1 MSILQSRRAS
11 RSLTGSGPGARGVIR
26 ARTCACDS
34 REPLIRPVFEP
45 ESLPIES
52 TGANLPLVAAG
63 RLTPQGLRARF
74 EQRLP
79 WDPEPQEAR
88 LAELQDPRKAAV
100 LMPLVMRESGLTVLL
115 TQRADHLSNHAG
127 QVSFPGGSIEPA
139 DPTPVAAALRE
150 AHEEVSLDP
159 ARVEV
164 LGALPDYL
172 TGTGFRVTPV
182 VGLVH
187 EPFSVAADTL
197 EVADIF
203 EVPLSFL
210 MNPAHH
216 QVRVFRW
223 EGGERRFF
231 AMPYPE
237 PGAARVG
244 AQHFIWG
251 ATAGMLRN
259 FYRFLLA

>member
-1 MSILQSRRAS
+1 M
-11 RSLTGSGPGARGVIR
+11 
-26 ARTCACDS
+26 
-34 REPLIRPVFEP
+34 IRPVFEP

-52 TGANLPLVAAG
+52 TGASLPQVAAE
-63 RLTPQGLRARF
+63 RLTAAGLRTRF

-88 LAELQDPRKAAV
+88 LAEMRDPREAAV
-100 LMPLVMRESGLTVLL
+100 LMPIAMRPGGLTVLL
-115 TQRADHLSNHAG
+115 TQRADNLSNHAG
-127 QVSFPGGSIEPA
+127 QVSFPGGSREPS
-139 DPTPVAAALRE
+139 DPTPIAAALRE
-150 AHEEVSLDP
+150 AHEEVNLDP
-159 ARVEV
+159 GRVEV
-164 LGALPDYL
+164 LGALPDSL

-187 EPFSVAADTL
+187 EPFSLAADSL
-197 EVADIF
+197 EVASIF

-210 MNPAHH
+210 MNPVHH

-223 EGGERRFF
+223 EGGERRFY
-231 AMPYPE
+231 AMPYPDRNSPDLDAPE
-237 PGAARVG
+237 PVIASGVG
-244 AQHFIWG
+244 SSHFIWG

>member
-1 MSILQSRRAS
+1 M
-11 RSLTGSGPGARGVIR
+11 
-26 ARTCACDS
+26 
-34 REPLIRPVFEP
+34 IRPVFEP
-45 ESLPIES
+45 ENLPVES
-52 TGANLPLVAAG
+52 TGAGLLPVAAE
-63 RLTPQGLRARF
+63 RLTPHGLRARF

-88 LAELQDPRKAAV
+88 AMDVRDPREAAV
-100 LMPLVMRESGLTVLL
+100 LMPLVMRNAGLTVLL
-115 TQRADHLSNHAG
+115 TRRADNLSNHAG
-127 QVSFPGGSIEPA
+127 QISFPGGSREPSDA
-139 DPTPVAAALRE
+139 GPVAAALRE
-150 AHEEVSLDP
+150 ANEEVHLDP

-187 EPFSVAADTL
+187 EPFSVVADSL
-197 EVADIF
+197 EVASIF
-203 EVPLSFL
+203 EVPLAFL

-216 QVRVFRW
+216 EVRLLRW

-231 AMPYPE
+231 AMPYPATGE
-237 PGAARVG
+237 GGVRVH
-244 AQHFIWG
+244 HFIWG

-259 FYRFLLA
+259 FYRFLRA

>member
-1 MSILQSRRAS
+1 MS
-11 RSLTGSGPGARGVIR
+11 
-26 ARTCACDS
+26 
-34 REPLIRPVFEP
+34 RPVFEP
-45 ESLPIES
+45 EELPVES
-52 TGANLPLVAAG
+52 TGIDLPPVAAE
-63 RLTPQGLRARF
+63 RLTPAGLRARF
-74 EQRLP
+74 IEPLP

-88 LAELQDPRKAAV
+88 VANLRDPRRAAV
-100 LMPLVMRESGLTVLL
+100 LMPLAMRDSGLTVLL

-127 QVSFPGGSIEPA
+127 QVSFPGGSLEPA
-139 DPTPVAAALRE
+139 DPTPIAAALRE
-150 AHEEVSLDP
+150 AHEEVNLDP
-159 ARVEV
+159 SCVEV

-187 EPFSVAADTL
+187 EPFSLAADAL
-197 EVADIF
+197 EVAEIF
-203 EVPLSFL
+203 EVPLTFL

-231 AMPYPE
+231 AMPYP
-237 PGAARVG
+237 AAEAG
-244 AQHFIWG
+244 GLAAPHFIWG

-259 FYRFLLA
+259 FYRFLRA

>member
-1 MSILQSRRAS
+1 M
-11 RSLTGSGPGARGVIR
+11 
-26 ARTCACDS
+26 
-34 REPLIRPVFEP
+34 IRPVFEP

-52 TGANLPLVAAG
+52 TGASLPLVAAE
-63 RLTPQGLRARF
+63 RLTPAGLRARF
-74 EQRLP
+74 TQQLT
-79 WDPEPQEAR
+79 WNPEPQESR
-88 LAELQDPRKAAV
+88 VTEIRDPRNAAV
-100 LMPLVMRESGLTVLL
+100 LMPLAMRESGLTVLL
-115 TQRADHLSNHAG
+115 TQRADNLSNHAG
-127 QVSFPGGSIEPA
+127 QVSFPGGSVEPA
-139 DPTPVAAALRE
+139 DPTPIAAALRE
-150 AHEEVSLDP
+150 AHEEVNLDP

-187 EPFSVAADTL
+187 EPFSLAADAL

-210 MNPAHH
+210 MDPSHH
-216 QVRVFRW
+216 QVRVLRW

-231 AMPYPE
+231 AMPYSSA
-237 PGAARVG
+237 GVG
-244 AQHFIWG
+244 SLGGSHFIWG

>member
-1 MSILQSRRAS
+1 
-11 RSLTGSGPGARGVIR
+11 
-26 ARTCACDS
+26 
-34 REPLIRPVFEP
+34 LIRPVFEP
-45 ESLPIES
+45 ENLPIES
-52 TGANLPLVAAG
+52 TGTDLPQVAAG
-63 RLTPQGLRARF
+63 RLTPDGLRARF

-88 LAELQDPRKAAV
+88 ITAAAGDPREAAV
-100 LMPLVMRESGLTVLL
+100 LVPLAMRPSGLTVLL
-115 TQRADHLSNHAG
+115 TQRADNLSNHAG
-127 QVSFPGGSIEPA
+127 QVSFPGGSREPSDA
-139 DPTPVAAALRE
+139 TPIAAALRE
-150 AHEEVSLDP
+150 AHEEVNLDP

-187 EPFSVAADTL
+187 EPFTLAADSL
-197 EVADIF
+197 EVASIF

-210 MNPAHH
+210 MNPVHH
-216 QVRVFRW
+216 QVRVLRW

-231 AMPYPE
+231 AMPYPQE
-237 PGAARVG
+237 GCGVG
-244 AQHFIWG
+244 GVHFIWG

>member
-1 MSILQSRRAS
+1 LS
-11 RSLTGSGPGARGVIR
+11 
-26 ARTCACDS
+26 
-34 REPLIRPVFEP
+34 RPVFEP
-45 ESLPIES
+45 ESLPVES
-52 TGANLPLVAAG
+52 TGAHLPLVAAE

-74 EQRLP
+74 TQRLA
-79 WDPEPQEAR
+79 WDPEPQEGR
-88 LAELQDPRKAAV
+88 LASISDPRDAAV
-100 LMPLVMRESGLTVLL
+100 LIPLVMRESGLTVLL

-139 DPTPVAAALRE
+139 DPTPIAAALRE
-150 AHEEVSLDP
+150 AHEEVNLDP

-164 LGALPDYL
+164 LGALPNYL

-187 EPFSVAADTL
+187 EPFSVHADLL
-197 EVADIF
+197 EVAEIF
-203 EVPLSFL
+203 EVPLGFL

-216 QVRVFRW
+216 EVRVFRW
-223 EGGERRFF
+223 DGGERRFF
-231 AMPYPE
+231 AMPYPAA
-237 PGAARVG
+237 GAGGVG
-244 AQHFIWG
+244 APHFIWG

>member
-1 MSILQSRRAS
+1 
-11 RSLTGSGPGARGVIR
+11 
-26 ARTCACDS
+26 
-34 REPLIRPVFEP
+34 LIRPVFEP

-52 TGANLPLVAAG
+52 TGASLPQVAAE
-63 RLTPQGLRARF
+63 RLTAAGLRTRF

-88 LAELQDPRKAAV
+88 LAEMRDPREAAV
-100 LMPLVMRESGLTVLL
+100 LMPIAMRPGGLTVLL
-115 TQRADHLSNHAG
+115 TQRADNLSNHAG
-127 QVSFPGGSIEPA
+127 QVSFPGGSREPS
-139 DPTPVAAALRE
+139 DPTPIAAALRE
-150 AHEEVSLDP
+150 AHEEVNLDP
-159 ARVEV
+159 GRVEV

-187 EPFSVAADTL
+187 EPFSLAADSL
-197 EVADIF
+197 EVASIF

-210 MNPAHH
+210 MNPVHH

-223 EGGERRFF
+223 EGGERRFY
-231 AMPYPE
+231 AMPYPDRNSPDLDVPE
-237 PGAARVG
+237 PVIASGVG
-244 AQHFIWG
+244 SSHFIWG